1 MTTPEALP
9 QSRVLTGAVA
19 VSHHHQFVPPDSQS
33 RKVYS
38 SEVVN
43 YERGLQ
49 HAYDMGWLN
58 DGEENPM
65 LAVRQSSQLQMDV
78 TRSVEGGVMGKCKT

>member
-9 QSRVLTGAVA
+9 QSTVLTGAVA
-19 VSHHHQFVPPDSQS
+19 VANHHQFVPPDSQS
-33 RKVYS
+33 GRVYS
-38 SEVVN
+38 PEVVN

-49 HAYDMGWLN
+49 HAYGMGWLN

-65 LAVRQSSQLQMDV
+65 LAVRQSSQPQMDV
-78 TRSVEGGVMGKCKT
+78 TRSVVGGIMGKCKT